1 VSFLVSALLVALLVA
16 ASGLFSGSE
25 TGFYSVSRPRVDAEA
40 ERGSRMAGLA
50 RRLLRDEVGLLVT
63 LLIAN
68 NVANQ
73 AATYAGRGLLGPL
86 GVPPEA
92 REVVLTLILTPPL
105 FLLGELF
112 PKDLFRRRPQ
122 AMITACAPA
131 IAATRVALFPLT
143 ALLRG
148 VTRALERTV
157 GLDAH
162 ELARVRGREE
172 AVLELLRERS
182 AEGGDGQPRLESM
195 ARNVLGLR
203 SLRVERVMVPWRRV
217 ETLPAAAAPAAAF
230 ERVAGSPHTRLPVVG
245 PRGAVAGYVHQI
257 DVLAAG
263 AANPATSHLRP
274 MISLEPGMPLDRAL
288 ARLRASGQ
296 RAALVGAAEKPLGL
310 VTVKDLVEEISG
322 ELARW

>member
-1 VSFLVSALLVALLVA
+1 MTLLTSALLLGLFVA

-25 TGFYSVSRPRVDAEA
+25 TGLYSLSRPRVQADADK
-40 ERGSRMAGLA
+40 GGRMAALVQ
-50 RRLLRDEVGLLVT
+50 RLLRDEVGLLVT

-68 NVANQ
+68 NVVNQ

-86 GVPPEA
+86 GVPPGA
-92 REVVLTLILTPPL
+92 REVVLTLLLTPPL

-112 PKDLFRRRPQ
+112 PKDLFRRRPH
-122 AMITACAPA
+122 ALITACAP
-131 IAATRVALFPLT
+131 ILAATRLVVFPL
-143 ALLRG
+143 AVLLRA
-148 VTRALERTV
+148 VTRALERLF

-182 AEGGDGQPRLESM
+182 GPDHERLESM

-203 SLRVERVMVPWRRV
+203 SLHVDRVMVPWASV
-217 ETLPAAAAPAAAF
+217 ETLPAASEPGAAF
-230 ERVAGSPHTRLPVVG
+230 ECVASSPHTRLPVVG
-245 PRGAVAGYVHQI
+245 AEGAVRGYVHQI

-263 AANPATSHLRP
+263 AQAPTGSHLRP
-274 MISLEPGMPLDRAL
+274 MISLEPAMPLDRAL

-296 RAALVGAAEKPLGL
+296 RAALVGEAGAPLGL